1 MRRDVILSLLVAILL
16 LTTLLAVMPVFVR
29 AHEEVDDEE
38 EVEGEAKLDD
48 PGNNADSPT
57 GVSAKIKFKD
67 DGTTLKITGKAKG
80 LTPGVPYASLIYDIF
95 SSTEGPFACEP
106 GLPPDDPS
114 PLNIFATMFVG
125 FWDVDEDGKGK
136 LSATNIGPTFT
147 PGPPVYVPLSKIG
160 TISIRDTT
168 VIGDFGPGTGPA
180 AVVACGVVDVEDFED
195 DDDEEKDDKREIESD
210 MNDRFATETGAEG
223 SVEWQAIGGC
233 IDISK
238 LKAKGLN
245 PGHSYEI
252 KVTISVDF
260 PSFDPFR
267 IVTFGPFVANDDGK
281 LKVKDLKI
289 SDLDAGN
296 YRVDIFV
303 THDHATVAGVGPTG
317 EAITALLDRD
327 PLLACQPAFNL
338 DVEEDD
344 DEEEREIESDMNDR
358 FATETGAEGSVEWQG
373 ITGGVRISE
382 LEAEGLTPGHSYEI
396 IVLIDFDP
404 SLVFTFGPFVADDD
418 GELEVEDLEF
428 TGLASGDHRADV
440 FVTHIHSTVAGTGPT
455 GLLITDLIGRDPLLA
470 CQPALFFTA

>member
-1 MRRDVILSLLVAILL
+1 MRRDAILSLLVAILL
-16 LTTLLAVMPVFVR
+16 LTTLLAVLPAFVG
-29 AHEEVDDEE
+29 AHE

-48 PGNNADSPT
+48 PGNNAFSPT
-57 GVSAKIKFKD
+57 GVTAKIEFKD
-67 DGTTLKITGKAKG
+67 DGTTLKMTGKAKG

-95 SSTEGPFACEP
+95 SSDEGPFACEP
-106 GLPPDDPS
+106 FFAPDDPS

-125 FWDVDEDGKGK
+125 LWDVDEDGKGK
-136 LSATNIGPTFT
+136 LSATNIGPTFG
-147 PGPPVYVPLSKIG
+147 PGSPVYVPLSKIG
-160 TISIRDTT
+160 TISIRDLT

-180 AVVACGVVDVEDFED
+180 AVVACGVVEVE
-195 DDDEEKDDKREIESD
+195 DDEEKDDKREVESD

-223 SVEWQAIGGC
+223 SVEW
-233 IDISK
+233 K
-238 LKAKGLN
+238 
-245 PGHSYEI
+245 
-252 KVTISVDF
+252 
-260 PSFDPFR
+260 
-267 IVTFGPFVANDDGK
+267 
-281 LKVKDLKI
+281 
-289 SDLDAGN
+289 
-296 YRVDIFV
+296 
-303 THDHATVAGVGPTG
+303 
-317 EAITALLDRD
+317 
-327 PLLACQPAFNL
+327 
-338 DVEEDD
+338 
-344 DEEEREIESDMNDR
+344 
-358 FATETGAEGSVEWQG
+358 G